1 MSYIAIQG
9 IYRDR
14 LLDPK
19 GLTISDSGWRCNM
32 IVMRCRV
39 LLSGFLKGDNT
50 ALGIQAL
57 QVGRGDPNWD
67 KNPPPLPDPNTLNA
81 LVDATPFEI
90 PANQLKLEYLDS
102 ADNVA
107 GQPTNRLQITAA
119 LGPGVP
125 PPPPNAPFQLRE
137 FGLFGQLNGVRQMI
151 DYIRHP
157 LIEKDATM
165 TLERKVRL
173 LF

>member
-14 LLDPK
+14 LLGPS
-19 GLTISDSGWRCNM
+19 GLTISDSGWRPNM

-67 KNPPPLPDPNTLNA
+67 TNPPPLPDPNTLSA
-81 LVDATPFEI
+81 LVDVNKVEI
-90 PANQLKLEYLDS
+90 LANLLKLEYLDS
-102 ADNVA
+102 GDNVVIP
-107 GQPTNRLQITAA
+107 PTNRLQITAT

-125 PPPPNAPFQLRE
+125 ASPPNTPFPLRE
-137 FGLFGQLNGVRQMI
+137 FGLFGQFSGARQMI

-173 LF
+173 IF

>member
-1 MSYIAIQG
+1 MSHIAIQG

-14 LLDPK
+14 LLDPS
-19 GLTISDSGWRCNM
+19 GVTISDSGWRSNM

-57 QVGRGDPNWD
+57 QVGRGDPSWD
-67 KNPPPLPDPNTLNA
+67 TNPPPLPDPNTLAA
-81 LVDATPFEI
+81 LIDATPFEV
-90 PANQLKLEYLDS
+90 PVNQLKLEYLDTG
-102 ADNVA
+102 DNVVA
-107 GQPTNRLQITAA
+107 QATNRLQITAT

-137 FGLFGQLNGVRQMI
+137 FGLFGEFNGARQMI

-173 LF
+173 IF